1 MVGLFGLEPKTK
13 GFIILCSNQLSY
25 KSVASTDLSTKGTTL
40 AKALLEI
47 KPVNPDTGTG
57 IIHNRCIVYNTGE
70 NKSDILKAYK
80 VKKPSF

>member
-13 GFIILCSNQLSY
+13 GFIILCSNQLPR
-25 KSVASTDLSTKGTTL
+25 
-40 AKALLEI
+40 E
-47 KPVNPDTGTG
+47 PDTGTG